1 MNDFFRGIGIVVF
14 ITLLAGAIAYVG
26 DRVGHQ
32 VGRKRLTLFGIRPR
46 YTSTIIAVGTGM
58 VIALFVTVGAILAS
72 QNVKTAF
79 FRVGELNTEVN
90 QLQAQA
96 DVLDKTKTLGNV
108 VVRRGDL
115 IWPQFL
121 VIKKGT
127 PPEDRLKLLSQFFD
141 ATARAANATYV
152 PRGLKPVKKRANDP
166 SIADQLKP
174 FAYVKLQAM
183 IPESAA
189 VIVASADVNLFQ
201 NDPIHYQ
208 FLIYAD
214 VLVFAANQPIVSTT
228 VPAGAQSASDLRAI
242 LSQLGQLAGNAA
254 FERHMPPFFSES
266 PAYNLTQAQFEEMVT
281 RLRAG
286 NGKYTITAV
295 AATDVRPSNG
305 GIVLDFTL
313 VKAK

>member
-1 MNDFFRGIGIVVF
+1 MNDLLRGVGIVVF

-72 QNVKTAF
+72 QYVKTAF
-79 FRVGELNTEVN
+79 FHVGELNTELN

-96 DVLDKTKTLGNV
+96 DALDRTKTLGNV

-127 PPEDRLKLLSQFFD
+127 APDDRLKLLSQYFD
-141 ATARAANATYV
+141 ATAQAANATYV
-152 PRGLKPVKKRANDP
+152 PRGLKPVKKRADNPD
-166 SIADQLKP
+166 IAEQLRTI
-174 FAYVKLQAM
+174 AYLKLQAM
-183 IPESAA
+183 IPQSAA

-201 NDPIHYQ
+201 NDPIHYT
-208 FLIYAD
+208 FLAYAD
-214 VLVFAANQPIVSTT
+214 VLVFAAEQPIVSTT
-228 VPAGAQSASDLRAI
+228 VPAGAQSASYLRAI
-242 LSQLGQLAGNAA
+242 LSNLGQLAGNAA
-254 FERHMPPFFSES
+254 IERHMPPFFSES
-266 PAYNLTQAQFEEMVT
+266 PAYNLTQSQFEAMT
-281 RLRAG
+281 ARLRNG
-286 NGKYTITAV
+286 RGKYTISAM
-295 AATDVRPSNG
+295 AATDTRPSNG
-305 GIVLDFTL
+305 GIVLDFSL